1 MIPAPQLDPTS
12 EVPLYKQLY
21 GQFRAWIESGRLA
34 EGERLPSTRTL
45 AGLLGL
51 NRATVAA
58 CYSLLESDGLI
69 HGHVG
74 RGSYVTA
81 QGRAPKRTLDWEAVL
96 GSADPMAPG
105 AAFPAAHGSVR
116 ISFATARPSEELFPV
131 ERVREACQAVLSGP
145 QAASIL
151 QLGSP
156 HGYGPLREYLLGEA
170 RREGLA
176 RAGDDLLIT
185 SGCQQA
191 LDLVQ
196 RAMVRAGD
204 TVLVEDPV
212 YPGVRNLFQRA
223 GARLVGLPVGRQGI
237 ELEAFESAL
246 ERERPRLVV
255 LTPNFQNPTGAT
267 LPAEVRR
274 AIVARAGRAG
284 AAVVENDIYGELR
297 YEGTAAPPLKQMDE
311 SGAVV
316 LLRSFSKVTFP
327 GLRVGWL
334 LGPRP
339 LIDRVAEYK
348 QLTDLHTDH
357 LSQAVLLRFVESGD
371 FAAHR
376 RRVLA
381 AGAERLAAVLEA
393 CGRFL
398 PPGTEFTR
406 PQGGMNLWVRLPAP
420 LDAAELLARSE
431 REGVSYTP
439 GKYFEVSRRQPGG
452 LRLSFGGLDPAQ
464 IREGVEALGRVF
476 GSELER
482 ARAVGALGPAPA
494 MV

>member
-1 MIPAPQLDPTS
+1 MLPAPQLDPTS
-12 EVPLYKQLY
+12 EVPLYRQLY
-21 GQFRAWIESGRLA
+21 TQFRAWIESGRLA

-58 CYSLLESDGLI
+58 CYSLLESEGLI

-81 QGRAPKRTLDWEAVL
+81 QARALKRAWDWEAVL
-96 GSADPMAPG
+96 GPADALAPG
-105 AAFPAAHGSVR
+105 PAFPTTHSGVR
-116 ISFATARPSEELFPV
+116 ISFATARPSEDLFPV
-131 ERVREACQAVLSGP
+131 DQVREACEAVLSGP
-145 QAASIL
+145 QGASIL

-156 HGYGPLREYLLGEA
+156 HGYGPLREFLLEEA

-196 RAMVRAGD
+196 RAMIRAGD

-212 YPGVRNLFQRA
+212 YPGVRNLFLRA
-223 GARLVGLPVGRQGI
+223 GARLVGLPVGPQGI
-237 ELEAFESAL
+237 ELEALESAL

-267 LPAEVRR
+267 LPTEVRR
-274 AIVARAGRAG
+274 AILLRTQRAG

-311 SGAVV
+311 AGGVV

-327 GLRVGWL
+327 GLRVGWV

-339 LIDRVAEYK
+339 LIARVAEYK

-357 LSQAVLLRFVESGD
+357 LSQAVLLRFVESGG

-376 RRVLA
+376 RKILA
-381 AGAERLAAVLEA
+381 AGADRLAAVLEA
-393 CGRFL
+393 CERFL
-398 PPGTEFTR
+398 PAGTGFTR
-406 PQGGMNLWVRLPAP
+406 PQGGMNLWVQLPAP
-420 LDAAELLARSE
+420 LDAAELLARAE

-439 GKYFEVSRRQPGG
+439 GRYFEVSRRQPGG
-452 LRLSFGGLDPAQ
+452 LRLSFGGLDPAR

-476 GSELER
+476 ASELER
-482 ARAVGALGPAPA
+482 VRAEGALGLAPA